1 MVLTKEQARA
11 LYEAMKNLNDVDA
24 SFRFVVKHA
33 DGTNI
38 IVEENPDT
46 WAVYVKIDEGTT
58 ETIVEFYESQPA
70 FAAAYGTS

>member
-11 LYEAMKNLNDVDA
+11 LYEAMKNLNDVEA

-33 DGTNI
+33 DGMNI
-38 IVEENPDT
+38 VVEENPET
-46 WAVYVKIDEGTT
+46 WAVSVKIDEGST

-70 FAAAYGTS
+70 FAAAYSAS